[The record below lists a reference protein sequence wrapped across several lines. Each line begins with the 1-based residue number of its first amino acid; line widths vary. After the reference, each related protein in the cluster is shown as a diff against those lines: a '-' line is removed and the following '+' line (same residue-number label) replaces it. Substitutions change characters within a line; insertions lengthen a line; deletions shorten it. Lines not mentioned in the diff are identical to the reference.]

1 MLRVVTFNYEV
12 FFGATISETMEF
24 MFIESFPPVIR
35 DAVAMIDAVGTP
47 EDCIWLPLVGTR
59 DIKNLD
65 RHGGLHYHYTLTGVF
80 NDEQLKH
87 YYIGRVSVS
96 EEID

>member
-59 DIKNLD
+59 D
-65 RHGGLHYHYTLTGVF
+65 GLRPARDAIHIP
-80 NDEQLKH
+80 E
-87 YYIGRVSVS
+87 RR
-96 EEID
+96 